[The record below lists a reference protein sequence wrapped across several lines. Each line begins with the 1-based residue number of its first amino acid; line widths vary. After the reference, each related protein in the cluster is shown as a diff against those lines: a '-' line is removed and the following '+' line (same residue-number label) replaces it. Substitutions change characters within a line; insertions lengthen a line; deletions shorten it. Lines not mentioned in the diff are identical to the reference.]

1 MAKECKLST
10 GKLHPGGIPRNSVVR
25 ITDYPNGL
33 SCLPCIQGNES
44 NKQNNFI
51 SYIAVI
57 EMLLLPIIRIP
68 LFVFY
73 LSPFLQQDR
82 KMSSYRHKTDDLK
95 HLVDL
100 FRLIVT
106 KDPSALK
113 AVNKTLHKEPSRHG
127 HSCLPCTK
135 SKKSNKN
142 LQKESELLAR
152 QLTFTCG
159 SIFDFADTGCACVL
173 DHENFRYITEDT
185 VDEKVLDK
193 ISQSI
198 LCGQCEHHDSLP
210 EEDEETVGPLPTSVT
225 LAHVAAVVGNAPVL
239 KILLQLVG
247 KQSPLTEQLR
257 SSPLHLAILHNRQLC
272 VRTIIESQTIV
283 LKTYCGLF
291 SHERQN
297 MNRPNSIDCDYMSTF
312 ELCVRMNNFEA
323 LKQILQRTPFQASW
337 IIDALKSK
345 SDDVYEIV
353 SQYINTETLSKFQ
366 EDDANAIHVL
376 YHGISKGKI
385 GLVERLI
392 TARGKGQ
399 YEYSPVLLAVVY
411 DQPKIL
417 EYLIMSNV
425 CNKDINIKGF
435 TLMDISDSLNH
446 VECSSILSNHGMNL
460 TQRRSE
466 NPLRVMLEIGRLLRL
481 GQYTDSLIEK
491 VGLKGEFEDIPK
503 WSETL
508 TFISFQEFGGLGV
521 RKLLSLCRYID
532 VKGPDGLSP
541 LALALKHHND
551 PHLIL
556 DVLYFNPCLNQFE
569 QDGMRRTRTE
579 KHLQLFDRSEVK
591 AVSML
596 ALAIERD
603 LKNYAVRK
611 WALCYSGFRIYE
623 GSMAVLLLDC
633 GYDIRADALIHS
645 SYPNLL
651 EKRSQSGREDEIRD
665 RIKHRIDREL
675 YFPKPLKERCRDVL
689 RRHFT
694 GHSLYRYVVSANT
707 PPSVRDFVLMD
718 SRLNLRPQNG
728 TVLSIEED

>member
-1 MAKECKLST
+1 
-10 GKLHPGGIPRNSVVR
+10 
-25 ITDYPNGL
+25 
-33 SCLPCIQGNES
+33 
-44 NKQNNFI
+44 
-51 SYIAVI
+51 
-57 EMLLLPIIRIP
+57 
-68 LFVFY
+68 
-73 LSPFLQQDR
+73 
-82 KMSSYRHKTDDLK
+82 MSSYHHKTDDLK

-100 FRLIVT
+100 FRLIVI
-106 KDPSALK
+106 KGPSALN
-113 AVNKTLHKEPSRHG
+113 AVNEALHKEPSRHG
-127 HSCLPCTK
+127 LIPLPCTI
-135 SKKSNKN
+135 SKKLSKTK
-142 LQKESELLAR
+142 LQKKSRLLTR

-173 DHENFRYITEDT
+173 DHENFRYISGNT
-185 VDEKVLDK
+185 VDEEVLDR
-193 ISQSI
+193 ISHSI

-239 KILLQLVG
+239 KILLHLVG
-247 KQSPLTEQLR
+247 RQSPLTGMMYA
-257 SSPLHLAILHNRQLC
+257 SPLHLAILHNQQLC
-272 VRTIIESQTIV
+272 VRTIIESQAID
-283 LKTYCGLF
+283 LQTYCGLF
-291 SHERQN
+291 KRQQQN
-297 MNRPNSIDCDYMSTF
+297 TNRPNSIDCDYMSTF
-312 ELCVRMNNFEA
+312 RLCVRMNNFEA
-323 LKQILQRTPFQASW
+323 LKQILQRTPLQASW

-345 SDDVYEIV
+345 SDHVYEIV
-353 SQYINTETLSKFQ
+353 SQYINPQTLGKFG
-366 EDDANAIHVL
+366 EDDANAIL
-376 YHGISKGKI
+376 YHGITKGKI
-385 GLVERLI
+385 GLVEKLI

-399 YEYSPVLLAVVY
+399 YEHSPILLAVVY

-417 EYLIMSNV
+417 EYLIASNV
-425 CNKDINIKGF
+425 CNKDINIKGI

-446 VECSSILSNHGMNL
+446 VECSSILSNYGMNL

-481 GQYTDSLIEK
+481 RQYTDILIEK
-491 VGLKGEFEDIPK
+491 LVLKGEFEDIPK
-503 WSETL
+503 WSEAL
-508 TFISFQEFGGLGV
+508 MFISFQEFGGLGV
-521 RKLLSLCRYID
+521 RKLLSLCHNID

-541 LALALKHHND
+541 LALGLKHHVD

-556 DVLYFNPCLNQFE
+556 DVLYFNPCLNKFE
-569 QDGMRRTRTE
+569 QDGTRRTRRE

-596 ALAIERD
+596 ALAVERD

-651 EKRSQSGREDEIRD
+651 EKRGQSGREDEIRD

-694 GHSLYRYVVSANT
+694 GHSLHRYFVSANT
-707 PPSVRDFVLMD
+707 PSSVRDFVLMD
-718 SRLNLRPQNG
+718 SRLKLRPQNG
-728 TVLSIEED
+728 IVLCIEED